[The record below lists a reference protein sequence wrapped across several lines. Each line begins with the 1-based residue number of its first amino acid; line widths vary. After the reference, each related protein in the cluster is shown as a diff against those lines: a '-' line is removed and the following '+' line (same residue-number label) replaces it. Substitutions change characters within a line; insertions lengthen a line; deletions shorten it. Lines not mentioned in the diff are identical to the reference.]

1 MVMGKEYKQLCLEER
16 ERIAFFRACGKSSRE
31 IGKLLGKSHST
42 VSREVRRNR
51 SRILKKPCYFASQA
65 QTKAKKRKVLAGE
78 RQRLKSPE
86 IRRYVAK
93 KLKIS
98 WSPEQIAGRIRL
110 DCPGLRISYESIY
123 QFIYQEAWQLFPY
136 LARKH
141 KRRRLRF
148 NHRKPQQLPIPCRT
162 PISQRPEAINQRL
175 DFGHWEADSMVSK
188 QSLVAVHMLVE
199 RKSRY
204 IRITKLLRNNSDC
217 VRQAIVRRLAV
228 LPKALR
234 QTITY
239 DNGTENFQHLAINQR
254 LKTLSFF
261 CAPYHS
267 WEKGGVENS
276 IGLLRRFVP
285 KKTDLGKVPST
296 RLFQIENL
304 INNRPRKC
312 LNYQTSKEVFKT
324 LDGALPA

>member
-1 MVMGKEYKQLCLEER
+1 MGKEYKQLCLEER
-16 ERIAFFRACGKSSRE
+16 EKIAFFRACGQSRRE

-42 VSREVRRNR
+42 ISREVRRNR
-51 SRILKKPCYFASQA
+51 SRILRKPCYFASQA
-65 QTKAKKRKVLAGE
+65 ETKAKKRKVLAGK
-78 RQRLKSPE
+78 RDRLKNPE
-86 IRRYVAK
+86 IRRYVTE
-93 KLKIS
+93 KLKTS

-110 DCPGLRISYESIY
+110 DCPGLCISYESIY
-123 QFIYQEAWQLFPY
+123 QFVYEEAWSLFPF

-148 NHRKPQQLPIPCRT
+148 CHRKPKQLPIPCRT
-162 PISQRPEAINQRL
+162 PISQRPEAVNQRL
-175 DFGHWEADSMVSK
+175 EFGHWEADSMVSK
-188 QSLVAVHMLVE
+188 QSLAAVHMLVE

-204 IRITKLLRNNSDC
+204 VRITKLVRNNSDC
-217 VRQAIVRRLAV
+217 VRRAITRRLAL
-228 LPKALR
+228 LPKPWR
-234 QTITY
+234 RSITY
-239 DNGTENFQHLAINQR
+239 DNGPENYKHLEINRR
-254 LKTLSFF
+254 LKTFSYF

-285 KKTDLGKVPST
+285 KKTDLETVSST

-312 LNYQTSKEVFKT
+312 LNYQTSNEVFKT
-324 LDGALPA
+324 LSGALPA

>member
-1 MVMGKEYKQLCLEER
+1 MGKEYKQLCLEER
-16 ERIAFFRACGKSSRE
+16 EKIAFFRACGKSRRE

-42 VSREVRRNR
+42 ISREVRRNR
-51 SRILKKPCYFASQA
+51 SRILRKPCYFASQA
-65 QTKAKKRKVLAGE
+65 ETKAKKRKVLAGK
-78 RQRLKSPE
+78 RQRLKNPE
-86 IRRYVAK
+86 IRRYVTK

-123 QFIYQEAWQLFPY
+123 QFIYQEAWSLFGF

-162 PISQRPEAINQRL
+162 PITERPEAVNQRL

-188 QSLVAVHMLVE
+188 QSLAAVHMLVE

-204 IRITKLLRNNSDC
+204 VRITKLLRNNSDC
-217 VRQAIVRRLAV
+217 VRQAITRRLTV
-228 LPKALR
+228 LPKTLR
-234 QTITY
+234 QSITY
-239 DNGTENFQHLAINQR
+239 DNGSENFQHLEINQQ
-254 LKTLSFF
+254 LKTLSYF

-267 WEKGGVENS
+267 WEKGTVENS
-276 IGLLRRFVP
+276 IGLLRRFIP
-285 KKTDLGKVPST
+285 KKTDLEKVSTT

-312 LNYQTSKEVFKT
+312 LNYQTSKEVLKT
-324 LDGALPA
+324 SNGALPA